1 MSKRTYD
8 PTLIDAIEEGARTV
22 DAGEAHGPAGLP
34 LELRPCPD
42 EPREH
47 ALDPRVWKMCLDRMS
62 GAVITPSFADVC
74 TFRSKPPKENYPLD
88 SGAVTEEAILM
99 DFSNRRI
106 PAHVFAPEGP
116 AAERP
121 CLIYYHGGG
130 FTTGSIAQLRNVCR
144 YIAELAD
151 AVVIHPDYR
160 LAPEAPFPA
169 AVDDCVDAFD
179 WVVAHAA
186 ELGVDASRIA
196 IGGDSAGGSL
206 SNAVVQ
212 RTAGDAH
219 LRLVILIYALVDGGP
234 VPADWSYELYPVIP
248 EHEQGARMRVDRIKD
263 ANDDLVDMVCM
274 GNSAQLRDPLISAAY
289 ATNLELWPRTVS
301 IASEYD
307 YLRHQDEQFAL
318 ALAQAG
324 VSVRAIRYLG
334 CDHGFLEQLGVMPQ
348 VEDMCRIIADE
359 IRAMPVRRKVF

>member
-1 MSKRTYD
+1 MAGRTYD
-8 PTLIDAIEEGARTV
+8 PSLIEAIEEGARTV
-22 DAGEAHGPAGLP
+22 DAGEANGPAGLE

-47 ALDPRVWKMCLDRMS
+47 ALDPRVWEMCKARMS
-62 GAVITPSFADVC
+62 GAVITPSFADVS
-74 TFRSKPPKENYPLD
+74 TFRAKPPKENYPLD
-88 SGAVTEEAILM
+88 SGAVAEEAVLM
-99 DFSNRRI
+99 DFGNRRI
-106 PAHVFAPEGP
+106 PAHVFTPEGR
-116 AAERP
+116 ADDRP
-121 CLIYYHGGG
+121 CLIFYHGGG

-169 AVDDCVDAFD
+169 AVDDCVETFD
-179 WVVAHAA
+179 WTVSHAS
-186 ELGVDASRIA
+186 ELGIDATRIA

-212 RTAGDAH
+212 RVADSRH

-234 VPADWSYELYPVIP
+234 VPDDWSYDLYPVID
-248 EHEQGARMRVDRIKD
+248 EHADGARMRVDRIKD
-263 ANDDLVDMVCM
+263 ANEDIAEMLCM
-274 GNSAQLRDPLISAAY
+274 GKAAQVLDPLISAAY
-289 ATNLELWPRTVS
+289 AKNLELWPRTIS
-301 IASEYD
+301 IDSEYD
-307 YLRHQDEQFAL
+307 YLRHQDEQFAK
-318 ALAQAG
+318 ALADAG

-359 IRAMPVRRKVF
+359 MRAMPRRKKVF